1 MASVREIKTKL
12 GKVWQARWRERG
24 RDCAKNFPTMRAAKA
39 HAARK
44 MDQVEGRGIGDPDRL
59 TTAAY
64 FERFMAEIESGDYS
78 PATVDMYRRVVQ
90 WVSPVIGAVALRQ
103 LTTVAIE
110 DGYQALLT
118 APAPLAHN
126 TVRLIHRI
134 LVVALNRAARKGLIA
149 HNPALNASPSGRNQ
163 APPKRR
169 RSRVF
174 TTAEVDALL
183 AAARDESH
191 ETLTIVSLL
200 LASGVRRSELLG
212 LRLGDVDL
220 DQGLLHVRGA
230 VISVKG
236 NAVVRDRGK
245 SAAAERT
252 LALPPTVIALLRVQC
267 ARVQEMM
274 AGSGVHGLGFLF
286 PGPLGRPMRP
296 KLMTDRL
303 KRLMRGAGITEPR
316 APCHAW
322 RHTSGTLT
330 FDATTNIKL
339 VQARLGHANV
349 STTMGLY
356 VHSLEE
362 REREAADH
370 FERLL
375 TANKG

>member
-1 MASVREIKTKL
+1 V
-12 GKVWQARWRERG
+12 
-24 RDCAKNFPTMRAAKA
+24 
-39 HAARK
+39 
-44 MDQVEGRGIGDPDRL
+44 
-59 TTAAY
+59 
-64 FERFMAEIESGDYS
+64 
-78 PATVDMYRRVVQ
+78 
-90 WVSPVIGAVALRQ
+90 
-103 LTTVAIE
+103 
-110 DGYQALLT
+110 
-118 APAPLAHN
+118 PLARN
-126 TVRLIHRI
+126 TVRLIHKI
-134 LVVALNRAARKGLIA
+134 LVVALNRATKRGLIDR
-149 HNPALNASPSGRNQ
+149 NPAANASPSGGSQ
-163 APPKRR
+163 APTKRR

-174 TTAEVDALL
+174 TTTEVNVLL

-191 ETLTIVSLL
+191 EMLTIVSLL

-212 LRLGDVDL
+212 LRLDDVDL

-236 NAVVRDRGK
+236 KAVVRDRGK

-267 ARVQEMM
+267 ARVREMM
-274 AGSGVHGLGFLF
+274 ADSGGPGLVF
-286 PGPLGRPMRP
+286 PGPLGAPMRP
-296 KLMTDRL
+296 ELMTDRL
-303 KRLMRGAGITEPR
+303 KRLMRAAGIADQR
-316 APCHAW
+316 ATCHAW

-362 REREAADH
+362 REREAAEH

-375 TANKG
+375 SASKG